1 MARRRIDQPLPAGL
15 RYPSHLTADVTI
27 GVPLAKEAMSA
38 TRRKDTPVYIEP
50 NPMLAS
56 EPRPP
61 LIEPALESLLNQS
74 ILRVAVV
81 AELHRCGSWFL
92 DGPRYHCGLF
102 HLVGTGQC
110 KVECAALGHAM
121 QLEAGDLVVFPQGDP
136 HRLSTDG
143 QANPEDAGRT
153 SLVCGEMKFSGNAH
167 HPLNHA
173 LPACFVVRSKDA
185 GNTFRQLSAMMVE
198 VVNAGQD
205 GRQVLL
211 NKLADALFT
220 LAVCD
225 YARRTGERRGL
236 FAAVADSRISK
247 VLQAVHES
255 PGNPWTMQ
263 TMAGLACMSRSAFAE
278 RFTHLMQI
286 PPMQYVTQW
295 RVSVAE
301 QLLRD
306 RQQSVACIAEQ
317 LGYSSEAAF
326 RRLFKRVSGMCPGR
340 IRSDIASA
348 ALN

>member
-1 MARRRIDQPLPAGL
+1 
-15 RYPSHLTADVTI
+15 
-27 GVPLAKEAMSA
+27 MSA

>member
-1 MARRRIDQPLPAGL
+1 
-15 RYPSHLTADVTI
+15 
-27 GVPLAKEAMSA
+27 
-38 TRRKDTPVYIEP
+38 VYIEP
-50 NPMLAS
+50 NPMLAG

-74 ILRVAVV
+74 MLRVAVV

-102 HLVGTGQC
+102 HLVGAGQC
-110 KVECAALGHAM
+110 KVECAALGHTV

-136 HRLSTDG
+136 HRLSVDG
-143 QANPEDAGRT
+143 QALMEDAGRT
-153 SLVCGEMKFSGNAH
+153 SLICGEMRFFGNAH
-167 HPLNHA
+167 HPLSHA

-185 GNTFRQLSAMMVE
+185 GNTFQQLSTMMVE
-198 VVNAGQD
+198 VVNAGQG

-211 NKLADALFT
+211 NKLADAMFT

-225 YARRTGERRGL
+225 YAKRAGERRGL
-236 FAAVADSRISK
+236 FAAVADARISK
-247 VLQAVHES
+247 VLQAVHET
-255 PGNPWTMQ
+255 PGDPWTMQ
-263 TMAGLACMSRSAFAE
+263 AMAGLACMSRSAFAE
-278 RFTHLMQI
+278 RFTQLMQI

-326 RRLFKRVSGMCPGR
+326 RRLFKRVSGICPGR
-340 IRSDIASA
+340 IRSDAVSP